1 MDTYL
6 FRKHIHRLPG
16 KVIHAIPLPEPEVTE
31 GRGARG
37 LIGEICR
44 KAGYKQVLLVT
55 DRTLSGIGFEK
66 AITASLDAAQIGYS
80 VFSDIHS
87 EPNIAI
93 IEAGR
98 RQAIETNAECII
110 ALGGG
115 SVMDSCKMIAAG
127 VRMPHVAAKALLL
140 KFLPVPGKTLP
151 LIMVPSTAG
160 TGAEVTVGAVVTNEQ
175 GAKGSTVLIGLDV
188 THVVHDSE
196 LTIHAPKAVTAAC
209 GIDALSH
216 CIEGAVAD
224 VEEDEEDMR
233 MSMEGVRLILE
244 NLPLLTSE
252 RVRELTKEGMN
263 EARLNMCRAAMYGGN
278 AINTQLAGYVH
289 AFAHSIGARYHL
301 SHGQAIA
308 LMLMPV
314 LEFQKN
320 ACMPKY
326 AELARFCGLVEQPL
340 TTSDEA
346 AAELF
351 LQTVRNLL
359 KECGLDTI
367 DSPVRAC
374 DHEQLIPMIAAD
386 SINYSAP
393 VTLSNE
399 DIKAVLEKITTHGAK
414 TADQYTEER
423 IAEIVAAQR
432 RFFRTGT
439 TLPVSWRIKQL
450 KRLKEAVIANQQEF
464 MDALTADLGRSGLEA
479 YLCDVGPIIV
489 EINEMLSGLRR
500 WSRPERHFSG
510 LMCFPSLVTK
520 VYKMPYG
527 VSLVISP
534 FNFPILLTIGVV
546 AAAMCG
552 GNTVVIKS
560 SSKSAACTAVL
571 KRFFAE
577 VFPPEYVTL
586 IDGGHD
592 VADMCLAQ
600 RFDKIFYTGSPA
612 VGKHVLAEAA
622 KNLTPVALELGGET
636 GNWCVVRADAD
647 LKDAARKIAFF
658 KLTNAGQIC
667 ININQIAVAE
677 EVADA
682 FLNELKAAFI
692 AQIGEHAETNPE
704 YPKLIT
710 EAAYYKCAK
719 LADEYRD
726 RILFGGT
733 GDRETRKYAPTII
746 YPVGIDEHIVQHELF
761 CPLLPVVP
769 FKDAE
774 VDALMDV
781 IADREHPLAMYLFTQ
796 DMRWANRTMQTQQYG
811 GGCINEVCIHMM
823 VKGVPFNGTGHSG
836 MGAYHGEWGFRE
848 FTHPQTVLKG
858 STRFNLPLREHPY
871 SGEAGKKKMSLLRL
885 FER

>member
-1 MDTYL
+1 MDTYR

-16 KVIHAIPLPEPEVTE
+16 KVIHAIPLPEPEVTT
-31 GRGARG
+31 GQGARRE
-37 LIGEICR
+37 IGAMCR
-44 KAGYKQVLLVT
+44 KAGYKRVLVVT
-55 DRTLSGIGFEK
+55 DETLHRLGYDE
-66 AITASLDAAQIGYS
+66 AILASLQKAGVSAS
-80 VFSDIHS
+80 LFCDIHS
-87 EPNIAI
+87 EPTIAI
-93 IEAGR
+93 IDAGR
-98 RQAIETNAECII
+98 RQALETQAEAII

-127 VRMPHVAAKALLL
+127 CKMPHVPVKALLL
-140 KFLPVPGKTLP
+140 KFLPVPGVTLP

-160 TGAEVTVGAVVTNEQ
+160 TGAELTVGAVVTNEQ
-175 GAKGSTVLIGLDV
+175 GVKGSTVLIGLNV

-216 CIEGAVAD
+216 CIEGAVSDTD
-224 VEEDEEDMR
+224 VDEEDMH
-233 MSMEGVRLILE
+233 MSMEGVKLILE
-244 NLPLLTSE
+244 NLPLLCNSQEPTAKSQQPLE
-252 RVRELTKEGMN
+252 Q
-263 EARLNMCRAAMYGGN
+263 ARLNMAKAAMYGGN

-289 AFAHSIGARYHL
+289 AFAHSIGAMYHL
-301 SHGQAIA
+301 SHGQAIS
-308 LMLMPV
+308 LMLLPV
-314 LEFQKN
+314 LEFQKE
-320 ACMPKY
+320 ACLHHY
-326 AELARFCGLVEQPL
+326 AELARYCGLVERPL
-340 TTSDEA
+340 SVNDA
-346 AAELF
+346 QAAELF
-351 LQTVRNLL
+351 LQAIRDLIAA
-359 KECGLDTI
+359 CGMDQI
-367 DSPVRAC
+367 VSPVRAC

-393 VTLSNE
+393 VTLSNA
-399 DIKAVLEKITTHGAK
+399 DIKDILVRVTGYALPVTG
-414 TADQYTEER
+414 YSEESIR
-423 IAEIVAAQR
+423 EIVSAQR
-432 RFFRTGT
+432 RFFRTGE
-439 TLPVSWRIKQL
+439 TLPIKWRIKQL
-450 KRLKEAVIANQQEF
+450 KRLKEAVLAHQDELIG
-464 MDALTADLGRSGLEA
+464 ALREDLGRSEMEA
-479 YLCDVGPIIV
+479 YLCDIGPIITEV
-489 EINEMLSGLRR
+489 NEMIAGLRR
-500 WSRPERHFSG
+500 WSRPEIHFSG
-510 LMCFPSLVTK
+510 LMCWPSIITR

-560 SSKSAACTAVL
+560 SSKSAASTAAL

-577 VFPPEYVTL
+577 VFPQEYITL

-600 RFDKIFYTGSPA
+600 RFDKIFYTGSPS

-636 GNWCVVRADAD
+636 GNWCVIRKDAD

-658 KLTNAGQIC
+658 KLLNAGQIC

-682 FLNELKAAFI
+682 FIAELKAAFI
-692 AQIGEHAETNPE
+692 AQIGPHAETNPE
-704 YPKLIT
+704 YPNLIT
-710 EAAYYKCAK
+710 DGAYDKCAR

-726 RILFGGT
+726 RIVFGGT
-733 GDRETRKYAPTII
+733 GNKENRKYAPTMI
-746 YPVGIDEHIVQHELF
+746 YPVAIDEHIVQHELF
-761 CPLLPVVP
+761 CPLLPIVP

-781 IADREHPLAMYLFTQ
+781 IAEREHPLAMYLFTRN
-796 DMRWANRTMQTQQYG
+796 MRWANRVMQTQQFG
-811 GGCINEVCIHMM
+811 GGCINEVCVHMM

-848 FTHPQTVLKG
+848 FTHPQTVLRG
-858 STRFNLPLREHPY
+858 STHFNLSLREHPY
-871 SGEAGKKKMSLLRL
+871 SGKAAETKMKLLRL